1 MRIKIK
7 EMAPLLCF
15 FCFCALTQLF
25 VGAPLL
31 QQGEPPL
38 VDTDCY
44 MRLVRVEQLA
54 ASGDWFDSSF
64 ARSNAPYGEVSH
76 WTRPLDVLLLGGAL
90 VGSFWL
96 PFREALFWWAVVFSP
111 LLQLA
116 SLVVLFWAAQPL
128 LTRDGRFRLGLLF
141 WGQSGIWGYF
151 ALARPDH
158 HSLLLFLFL
167 IFLGLAVRMT
177 LRPGRSGAA
186 CGAGA
191 VVALAMWVSV
201 ETLAVVAA
209 VWMTLGLLCL
219 NRPQRTWIYSRQ
231 GAAFSLALLGAAA
244 LALFIERGW
253 EAFLVVEFDKLSLA
267 QLAIF
272 AWGSALWL
280 FLWLYPGKGRW
291 RNLVV
296 TAVFAL
302 AGFLAAWLGCPD
314 LLQGPFAN
322 IDKRIIP
329 LWLERVQEVQSLWPP
344 SQENLAKFFLLLG
357 HALLAIPYFIC
368 LWLRKSLK
376 NVHFL
381 WLVGSVIFTV
391 LTCYQVRWAPYA
403 EAVLIFPA
411 TMLLLQLLKLVETC
425 SLPLVCRALARVAL
439 TVFFCLGPW
448 MIGSVLYEAAPAV
461 SVKVT
466 PMADWLN
473 EEAARGVDSKI
484 ILADIDFGPE
494 LLYRTPHRIIA
505 SPYHRNGAGILFAH
519 EVMASVKEEEALA
532 LLRQRGV
539 DWLLLCPASTE
550 GAYFNPRQNP
560 EALYARLL
568 RGEGPSWLQPLLLPP
583 QLAGTFYLYQVCYE
597 AADTAGASK

>member
-7 EMAPLLCF
+7 ELAPLLCF
-15 FCFCALTQLF
+15 LCVCALTQLL
-25 VGAPLL
+25 VAAPVL
-31 QQGEPPL
+31 QQGEPFL

-90 VGSFWL
+90 VGSLWL
-96 PFREALFWWAVVFSP
+96 PFQEALYWWAVAFSP

-116 SLVVLFWAAQPL
+116 SLIVLFWAAQPL
-128 LTRDGRFRLGLLF
+128 LTGDGRFRLGLLF
-141 WGQSGIWGYF
+141 WGQSGIWSYF

-158 HSLLLFLFL
+158 HGLLLFLFL
-167 IFLGLAVRMT
+167 IFLGWAVRMI

-191 VVALAMWVSV
+191 AVALAMWVSV
-201 ETLAVVAA
+201 ETLAVVAVA
-209 VWMTLGLLCL
+209 WLTLGLLCL
-219 NRPQRTWIYSRQ
+219 RRPQHTWLYSKQ
-231 GAAFSLALLGAAA
+231 GAIFSLTLLGAAA

-253 EAFLVVEFDKLSLA
+253 DAFLVVDFDKLSLA
-267 QLAIF
+267 QLVIF
-272 AWGSALWL
+272 AWGSALGL
-280 FLWLYPGKGRW
+280 VLGCYPSKGRW

-296 TAVFAL
+296 TGFFTL
-302 AGFLAAWLGCPD
+302 AGLLAAWFWCPD
-314 LLQGPFAN
+314 LLRGPFAT

-329 LWLERVQEVQSLWPP
+329 LWLSQVQEVQPLWPLN
-344 SQENLAKFFLLLG
+344 QETMAQGIALIG
-357 HALLAIPYFIC
+357 HAFLAFPYFIW
-368 LWLRKSLK
+368 LWRRKSLQR
-376 NVHFL
+376 VHIL
-381 WLVGSVIFTV
+381 WLVGSLIFTV

-411 TMLLLQLLKLVETC
+411 TMLLLQLLKMVETC
-425 SLPLVCRALARVAL
+425 NFSLLSRALVRVLL
-439 TVFFCLGPW
+439 TVLFCLGPW
-448 MIGSVLYEAAPAV
+448 GIGSVLYEAVPAV
-461 SVKVT
+461 PVKVT
-466 PMADWLN
+466 PMAVWLN
-473 EEAARGVDSKI
+473 EEAARGVKSKI

-505 SPYHRNGAGILFAH
+505 SPYHRNGAGIFFAH
-519 EVMASVKEEEALA
+519 QVMASVKEEEALA
-532 LLRQRGV
+532 LLRQREV
-539 DWLLLCPASTE
+539 DWLLLCPSSAE
-550 GAYFNPRQNP
+550 EAYFNPSQDP

-568 RGEGPSWLQPLLLPP
+568 RGEGPSWLQPVLLPP
-583 QLAGTFYLYQVCYE
+583 QLAETFYLYQVCYE